1 MIIIRIGLGIT
12 TPAGETVVSSRGWR
26 SSETETSPM
35 GFADQIELGPF
46 RAAPNES
53 VVVDTEYSGPSP
65 GGASEFDDKKLPD
78 TSTSPSRTSFLL

>member
-12 TPAGETVVSSRGWR
+12 TPTGETVVSSRGWR

-53 VVVDTEYSGPSP
+53 IFVDTEFSRPDAS
-65 GGASEFDDKKLPD
+65 GASEFEDKKLSD
-78 TSTSPSRTSFLL
+78 TITPTIS